1 MQLRKFFAAI
11 EKFDVRYAVE
21 MTNLRI
27 SPMGWI
33 NFSNI

>member
-1 MQLRKFFAAI
+1 MQLRKFFTVI
-11 EKFDVRYAVE
+11 KEFDVRYAVE
-21 MTNLRI
+21 TTNLRI